1 MLNIFRGICL
11 TVLLAIFVIGSGASA
26 QSSQPDSESKTSMA
40 KEFGT
45 GKYAI
50 LQTNMGV
57 IISKLLDNVA
67 PKTVESFIGLAEGT
81 REFTDPTT
89 GQKAKRPY
97 FDGTVFHRVIPNFM
111 IQGGDPTGTGRGGP
125 GYVIPDEIKAS
136 LKFDRPGRLAM
147 ANSGPNTG
155 GSQFFITHG
164 PTQHLNGLHTIFG
177 QVVKG
182 REVVNSIGRVQ
193 TLKNRGN
200 RPVVDIV
207 LEKVIIERV
216 E

>member
-1 MLNIFRGICL
+1 MQAVQMLR
-11 TVLLAIFVIGSGASA
+11 
-26 QSSQPDSESKTSMA
+26 
-40 KEFGT
+40 
-45 GKYAI
+45 
-50 LQTNMGV
+50 
-57 IISKLLDNVA
+57 
-67 PKTVESFIGLAEGT
+67 
-81 REFTDPTT
+81 R
-89 GQKAKRPY
+89 
-97 FDGTVFHRVIPNFM
+97 
-111 IQGGDPTGTGRGGP
+111 
-125 GYVIPDEIKAS
+125 
-136 LKFDRPGRLAM
+136 AM